1 VADLTLKV
9 PRAQAETV
17 IDRRYAEGAPLLDV
31 AAKVTDE
38 ASKKAWEHQVTQ
50 WGDVTARALRSL
62 FSTDELAESFEWSLV
77 TGVILYD
84 DAANFRLEVEAL
96 GNALNR
102 LSGIKG
108 QLDYIPEPVAAEAD
122 LPEENSQEAKVFLV
136 HGRNDAAK
144 TQVARMLES
153 TGEHEV
159 VILHEQH
166 DQGRTIIEKFEDYA
180 SRASV
185 AVVLLTADD
194 LGRLNPDYAS
204 EDEEATEQARARQ
217 NVVFELGYF
226 VGLLGRSHVSV
237 LYEPGVEVPSD
248 YGGVLYTKL
257 DEAGAWRTNPDLA
270 PRRAPRPEPGR
281 RIVRLSRDYAACRR
295 SQPGS
300 GGSP

>member
-1 VADLTLKV
+1 MADLTLKV

-257 DEAGAWRTNPDLA
+257 DEAGAWRTKLIRELRSVGLEFDANK
-270 PRRAPRPEPGR
+270 
-281 RIVRLSRDYAACRR
+281 LS
-295 SQPGS
+295 
-300 GGSP
+300 